1 MDQLCSVLSERV
13 LHVDSSW
20 VFSPGTGRA
29 ESSAMLRRRSS
40 LVVPSALAALA
51 LLTQAGTARADGPI
65 AAPVVAPVSAPVAT
79 LARIAL
85 TTSSATPMGSV
96 LVVLDVLGIV
106 EKNAS
111 KSAATTRTATFLSPE
126 PPKTPLFYSSL
137 VVAKF

>member
-1 MDQLCSVLSERV
+1 
-13 LHVDSSW
+13 
-20 VFSPGTGRA
+20 
-29 ESSAMLRRRSS
+29 MLRRRPS
-40 LVVPSALAALA
+40 LVVLGAFAALA
-51 LLTQAGTARADGPI
+51 LLTQTGTAQADVPI
-65 AAPVVAPVSAPVAT
+65 AAPVVGPVSAPVAT

-85 TTSSATPMGSV
+85 TTTSATPMGSV

-111 KSAATTRTATFLSPE
+111 KSAAPTRTATFLSPD

>member
-1 MDQLCSVLSERV
+1 M
-13 LHVDSSW
+13 
-20 VFSPGTGRA
+20 SP
-29 ESSAMLRRRSS
+29 RRPS
-40 LVVPSALAALA
+40 LVVLGALAALA
-51 LLTQAGTARADGPI
+51 ILSQAASARADGPI
-65 AAPVVAPVSAPVAT
+65 VAAPVVAPVSAPVAT

-85 TTSSATPMGSV
+85 TTTSATPMGSV

-111 KSAATTRTATFLSPE
+111 KSGATTRTATFLSPD

>member
-1 MDQLCSVLSERV
+1 
-13 LHVDSSW
+13 
-20 VFSPGTGRA
+20 
-29 ESSAMLRRRSS
+29 MLRRRPS
-40 LVVPSALAALA
+40 LVVLGAFAALA
-51 LLTQAGTARADGPI
+51 LLTDASTARADGPVV

-79 LARIAL
+79 LARFAL